1 VRLMLKKFNVGTNT
15 VIKDFLPDAL
25 ALEQKPAHP
34 ASRFLVWVIGLFFL
48 TGMVWASVGS
58 LDIVTLATGK
68 VIPDGKSKLVQSLVK
83 GKVAV
88 VHVVEN
94 QSIEK
99 GQLLLSLDDDEVL
112 AEKDRLE
119 QHHRQLSND
128 VDRNNH
134 FLEWLKNGDPGQQDD
149 IKDFVLGSEINL
161 YLEKQAEIDVMSD
174 KLHAELKRT
183 ELEVDKFSAILPI
196 LQNKEQNLKKLSDKN
211 MSSEQ
216 QYLDQKQLRLET
228 EHELKAARVKIDE
241 IHVSLAAMT
250 QKKKLLQRK
259 TIQEFSNKL
268 KTATEN
274 RESVER
280 ELDKIDQQIR
290 SYRIASPIDG
300 RITQLQVH
308 GEGQVVSPAEKL
320 MVLVPENQQLEIEA
334 LVKNHDIG
342 FVYEGQKVQ
351 IKIDAYPFTR
361 YGLLEGELSE
371 IAGEAIL
378 DEQGGLVYPVIVRPE
393 HDYLEFEGKQ
403 LGLTPGMTVT
413 AEIITG
419 QRKIIDYFL
428 SPLQRVTSES
438 IRER

>member
-1 VRLMLKKFNVGTNT
+1 VRLMLKKINVGTNT

-320 MVLVPENQQLEIEA
+320 MVLVPENQQLDWFC
-334 LVKNHDIG
+334 L
-342 FVYEGQKVQ
+342 
-351 IKIDAYPFTR
+351 
-361 YGLLEGELSE
+361 
-371 IAGEAIL
+371 
-378 DEQGGLVYPVIVRPE
+378 
-393 HDYLEFEGKQ
+393 
-403 LGLTPGMTVT
+403 
-413 AEIITG
+413 
-419 QRKIIDYFL
+419 
-428 SPLQRVTSES
+428 
-438 IRER
+438 